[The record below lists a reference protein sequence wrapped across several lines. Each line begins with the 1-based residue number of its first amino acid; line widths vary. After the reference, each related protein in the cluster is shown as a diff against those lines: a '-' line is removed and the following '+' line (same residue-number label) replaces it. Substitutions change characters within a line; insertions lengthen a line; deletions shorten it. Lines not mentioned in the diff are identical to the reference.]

1 MSSALPQGQFC
12 KLMGVSKGRGSQ
24 WKKAGMLVFN
34 EDGLVLVD
42 ESRARLDARLDMQ
55 KRAAANVPPGTRPV
69 DLLTPPPAS
78 PPAGKNAQERDSK
91 NADERDTF
99 AAFNKARAEKEQE
112 LAISARLDRQEREG
126 ELVQRDATYRAIYDC
141 AARSAAMVENMPDKL
156 AKRLAA
162 ETNEDRVHEI
172 LSDFVRE
179 LRTSIASAARDLAT
193 PPAG

>member
-1 MSSALPQGQFC
+1 MPDALPQGQFC
-12 KLMGVSKGRGSQ
+12 KLMGVTKGRGSQ

-34 EDGLVLVD
+34 DDGLVLVD
-42 ESRARLDARLDMQ
+42 ESRAQLDARLDMQ

-69 DLLTPPPAS
+69 ELLPAPPAT
-78 PPAGKNAQERDSK
+78 PRDSK

-99 AAFNKARAEKEQE
+99 AAYNQARAEKERE

-179 LRTSIASAARDLAT
+179 LRTSIATAVRDLAT